1 VSLHNAWSNPSAVSP
16 DDAAQMAGFLEDRA
30 RFPDQCDLNQR
41 LLATVAPRPGEHVLE
56 VGSGSGVLC
65 RMAAPAVAPGG
76 LVVGVDIA
84 PDMAVYARARAGCDG
99 LGDPG
104 LRFHTGAAERLP
116 YAAGS
121 FDAAFA
127 ARLLL
132 HAADRATVVEEMAR
146 VVRAGGRVVL
156 MDWDFGTVAVDH
168 PDRALTRRILEW
180 RTDHHG
186 GDNWSGRQ
194 LPGDMAAAGF
204 RAVQVHPVAQA
215 ARDEHS
221 ALTQSLWR
229 AAEVCR
235 DAGAITPAEHA
246 GWVGE
251 LKARIAAGRFCAG
264 IVYFIVRGER

>member
-1 VSLHNAWSNPSAVSP
+1 VSRPNAWSNPSAVSA
-16 DDAAQMAGFLEDRA
+16 DDAAHMAALLEDRA
-30 RFPDQCDLNQR
+30 RFPDQSDLNHR
-41 LLATVAPRPGEHVLE
+41 LLAVAALQPGERVLE
-56 VGSGSGVLC
+56 VGSGSGILC
-65 RMAAPAVAPGG
+65 RLAAPAVAPDG
-76 LVVGVDIA
+76 LVVGIDIA
-84 PDMAVYARARAGCDG
+84 PDMTAAARALAGNDG
-99 LGDPG
+99 QGCLN
-104 LRFHTGAAERLP
+104 LRFDTGPAERLP
-116 YAAGS
+116 YATAS

-132 HAADRATVVEEMAR
+132 HVEDRSASVEEMAR
-146 VVRAGGRVVL
+146 VVRPGGRVVL

-204 RAVQVHPVAQA
+204 RAIRVHPVAQVG
-215 ARDEHS
+215 RDEDC
-221 ALTQSLWR
+221 ALTHSLWR

-235 DAGAITPAEHA
+235 DAGAITAAEHDA
-246 GWVGE
+246 WLAE
-251 LKARIAAGRFCAG
+251 LTSRIAAGRFCAS